1 MPISGMDTPRQAL
14 DGGSARFP
22 LALVQDAMLWLF
34 IAAGCLV
41 SVEPSPYEILF
52 PLLVFL
58 FLQRYYIQGVMAGSV
73 KG

>member
-1 MPISGMDTPRQAL
+1 MPISEMDTPRQAL

-41 SVEPSPYEILF
+41 SVEPSPL
-52 PLLVFL
+52 
-58 FLQRYYIQGVMAGSV
+58 
-73 KG
+73 